1 MLELRHNFTPATKID
16 WGFAEALAFGTL
28 MYEGNDVRLSGE
40 DVGRGT
46 FSHRH
51 AILYDANTGDEFV
64 PLEHVRDGQGKFH
77 AFDSLLSEFAILGY
91 EFGYS
96 VSDPLSL
103 VLWEAQFGD
112 FANGAQVII
121 DQFIAASEAK
131 WQQPCDLVLLL
142 PHGYE
147 GQGPEHSSARLERYL
162 QLCAEDNM
170 QVCNLSTP
178 AQYFHVLRR
187 QMRDAKRKPLIMM
200 TPKSLLRHP
209 LVISTPEDF
218 TEGKFNLVIDDAN
231 AVPANI
237 NRVVLCSAK
246 IYYDA
251 LQMQR
256 DNSINN
262 VALVRVEQFYPY
274 PEQELRAIAEKYS
287 GASDIVWLQEES
299 KNMGA
304 WHFLADRIRE
314 TILPTQKLRYA
325 GRKESASTATGS
337 LKRHQTE
344 QEELLKDALM

>member
-1 MLELRHNFTPATKID
+1 MA
-16 WGFAEALAFGTL
+16 
-28 MYEGNDVRLSGE
+28 
-40 DVGRGT
+40 
-46 FSHRH
+46 
-51 AILYDANTGDEFV
+51 
-64 PLEHVRDGQGKFH
+64 
-77 AFDSLLSEFAILGY
+77 
-91 EFGYS
+91 
-96 VSDPLSL
+96 
-103 VLWEAQFGD
+103 
-112 FANGAQVII
+112 
-121 DQFIAASEAK
+121 
-131 WQQPCDLVLLL
+131 
-142 PHGYE
+142 
-147 GQGPEHSSARLERYL
+147 
-162 QLCAEDNM
+162 
-170 QVCNLSTP
+170 VCNVSTP

-187 QMRDAKRKPLIMM
+187 QMRDAKRMPLIMM

-237 NRVVLCSAK
+237 NRVVFCSAK
-246 IYYDA
+246 VYYDA

-256 DNSINN
+256 DNAINN

-287 GASDIVWLQEES
+287 KASDIVWLQEES

-314 TILPTQKLRYA
+314 TILPSQKLRYA
-325 GRKESASTATGS
+325 GRSASASTATGS